1 MTSSRSLF
9 ATLALASSS
18 RLRLRLRAP
27 KIWTSR
33 PLTAAAPSSTLS
45 EKPQSQSQSR
55 SSSTRPKGQP
65 PLPPTPPAHLSA
77 ATHSTRSSRH
87 TADKSSF
94 ALRQQQQY
102 SEHSE
107 YSSQTS
113 PFSFSSSPEKRPL
126 LQPYELSRRLIA
138 LCEQGDVDLAVSA
151 LQRAPRNAQ
160 NIKVWNTIIQQ
171 CMSAKKYKLAY
182 SVFTDVCVAL
192 LLLPFLPLS
201 PLPFWVLP
209 HLSVAD

>member
-1 MTSSRSLF
+1 MTSSRSLLF

-27 KIWTSR
+27 KTWSSR
-33 PLTAAAPSSTLS
+33 PLTATTAPSSPLN
-45 EKPQSQSQSR
+45 EKPQSQSQS
-55 SSSTRPKGQP
+55 STRPKGRTP
-65 PLPPTPPAHLSA
+65 PLSPTPPAHLSA
-77 ATHSTRSSRH
+77 ATHSTRTSRH
-87 TADKSSF
+87 TADHGSST
-94 ALRQQQQY
+94 LRQQQQQY
-102 SEHSE
+102 SES
-107 YSSQTS
+107 
-113 PFSFSSSPEKRPL
+113 SSSPEKRPL

-182 SVFTDVCVAL
+182 SVFTDVCTL
-192 LLLPFLPLS
+192 LLFPPPPPPPPLPLS
-201 PLPFWVLP
+201 PSFFGFCPTCQWLTKRMC
-209 HLSVAD
+209 